1 MTELETTSNTL
12 NLNDIYN
19 NFKHLA
25 NIPVYSIR
33 VLPRTVHDAN
43 IMASLATAYSTRL
56 VSHSVIVVCS
66 HEQNTIQDI
75 TVIISVDNI
84 NRPRSKVQVGSGS
97 RKIIIETDLLVCVQ
111 MVPLLLQNYTLNL
124 FT

>member
-1 MTELETTSNTL
+1 
-12 NLNDIYN
+12 
-19 NFKHLA
+19 
-25 NIPVYSIR
+25 
-33 VLPRTVHDAN
+33 
-43 IMASLATAYSTRL
+43 MASLATAYSTRL